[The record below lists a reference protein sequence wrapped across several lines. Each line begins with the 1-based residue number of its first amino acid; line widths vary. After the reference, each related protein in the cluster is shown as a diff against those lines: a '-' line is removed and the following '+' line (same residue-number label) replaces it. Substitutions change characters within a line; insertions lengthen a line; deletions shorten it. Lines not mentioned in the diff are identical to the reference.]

1 MGLTSAFQIGHS
13 ALTASQLAIQV
24 AGNNLANAA
33 TPGYSRQIAHLAPMR
48 GDHSSLGWSVG
59 SGVLVRDVR
68 RQIDEA
74 LQARLWSGI
83 SAETGAA
90 QQFQLLAQVETAL
103 GELTDNDLSS
113 ELNAYFSAWSERAN
127 GNQSGSMVVQ
137 QGVRLAEFIQRV
149 RRDLDSQRAEVDRQL
164 GAQVTAANTLLS
176 QIAKLNRD
184 VADAEVGGSTANAL
198 RDQRDALVSELSA
211 YLDVTAVEQPSGSV
225 NILIGST
232 PVVLGTQSRGIEL
245 ARETVNGSL
254 AVSVAVKQDGQRLEV
269 LSGSVGALLAGRE
282 STVSGT
288 IEGLDRLA
296 TQLIYQVNRL
306 HSTGTNA
313 AGLRTTTGT
322 LSISGADRTLALN
335 DPDNRTLG
343 GLPFAPTNGG
353 FLVQVKQTA
362 TGQTRTV
369 RIDVDLDG
377 RTAAGAPGYGD
388 DTSAEDIRAAL
399 NAIDGL
405 SATFTADGRLKIDA
419 AAGVEFSFAE
429 DTSGVLAVLG
439 VNSFFQGADASDIA
453 VRAELQNDPTL
464 LATGRIIGGQFV
476 ENGTALEL
484 ASLQDTA
491 LAGLGDRSL
500 RASWTETVQA
510 LGVRVAAAKSN
521 AASASLVRESL
532 EAQRAG
538 LSGVSVDEESLNLMT
553 FQRQYQGAARFIA
566 AVDEMTQVLIN
577 LV

>member
-353 FLVQVKQTA
+353 FLVQVMQTA

>member
-353 FLVQVKQTA
+353 FLVQVMQTA

-405 SATFTADGRLKIDA
+405 SATFTADGRLKVDA

-464 LATGRIIGGQFV
+464 LATGRIVGGQFV

>member
-313 AGLRTTTGT
+313 TGLRTTTGT

-353 FLVQVKQTA
+353 FLVQVMQTA